1 MSKKPNK
8 TENVIFDI
16 LGWYGAVAELSAYI
30 LVSAGILYPQHLA
43 YQLLN
48 LTGAIGLG
56 AICYHKRTYQPLFVN
71 AVWFVIAV
79 IEITNITLIFFAK

>member
-1 MSKKPNK
+1 MKKK
-8 TENVIFDI
+8 TKNIIFDI

-30 LVSAGILYPQHLA
+30 LVSAGVVSPRHII

-48 LTGAIGLG
+48 LTGAFGLG

-71 AVWFVIAV
+71 SVWFVIAI
-79 IEITNITLIFFAK
+79 IEITNIAFIYFK